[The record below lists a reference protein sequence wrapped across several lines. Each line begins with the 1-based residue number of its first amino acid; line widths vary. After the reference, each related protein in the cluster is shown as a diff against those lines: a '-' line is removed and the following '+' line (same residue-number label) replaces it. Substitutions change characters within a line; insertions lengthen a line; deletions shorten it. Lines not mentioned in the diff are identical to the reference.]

1 MTSAI
6 ILAGGL
12 GTRLRSAVPDLPK
25 PMAPIAGRPFLA
37 HQMDFWIAQGVN
49 RFVLSVGYRHEAI
62 RGFFGRRYRRAALDY
77 VIETTPLGTG
87 GALLLAA
94 AQLPP
99 DEPALLLNGDTYFDV
114 ALEALQA
121 QANRLDAHWCFA
133 LFLNTDPARY
143 MGVGVGEDGRI
154 SALRSPEAPLAN
166 GGVYLFK
173 PIALQ
178 GLISDAP
185 KAQPGR
191 AVSLEN
197 DIFPQLMAQGQRF
210 AGLECPGA
218 FIDIGVP
225 HDYQRAASVLPML
238 PNDENED
245 HHHAIAG

>member
-37 HQMDFWIAQGVN
+37 HQMDHWIAQGVSH
-49 RFVLSVGYRHEAI
+49 FVLSVGYRHEAI
-62 RGFFGRRYRRAALDY
+62 SGFFGRRYRGAALDY

-94 AQLPP
+94 VQLPP

-114 ALEALQA
+114 VLPELEAHSR
-121 QANRLDAHWCFA
+121 RLTAHWCFA
-133 LFLNTDPARY
+133 LFRNTDPARY
-143 MGVGVGEDGRI
+143 MGVGVGADGRI
-154 SALRSPEAPLAN
+154 TALRSPDAPLAN

-173 PIALQ
+173 PSALQ
-178 GLISDAP
+178 DLTLE
-185 KAQPGR
+185 PGR

-197 DIFPQLMAQGQRF
+197 DIFPQLMARGQRF

-225 HDYQRAASVLPML
+225 HDYQRAATVLPVL
-238 PNDENED
+238 PNARTEEHD
-245 HHHAIAG
+245 HAIAG

>member
-12 GTRLRSAVPDLPK
+12 GTRLRRAVPDLPK

-37 HQMDFWIAQGVN
+37 HQMDHWIAQGIAH
-49 RFVLSVGYRHEAI
+49 FVLSVGYRHEAI
-62 RGFFGRRYRRAALDY
+62 SGFFGRRYRAATLDY

-87 GALLLAA
+87 GGLLRAA

-121 QANRLDAHWCFA
+121 QACRLDAHWCFA
-133 LFLNTDPARY
+133 LFRNTDPARY
-143 MGVGVGEDGRI
+143 MGVGVADDGRI
-154 SALRSPEAPLAN
+154 TALRSAEAPLAN

-173 PIALQ
+173 PRALQ
-178 GLISDAP
+178 GLSAE
-185 KAQPGR
+185 PGR

-225 HDYQRAASVLPML
+225 HDYQRAAKVLPTARL
-238 PNDENED
+238 QELA
-245 HHHAIAG
+245 HAIAG